1 MAPRH
6 RGPERDPDE
15 SNEPAGDANGAT
27 APGETRTHTAPRRPL
42 GEVARL
48 FLKLGVI
55 GFGGP
60 AAHIAMMRDEVV
72 RRRGWLDDAE
82 FLDLVGATN
91 LIPGPNS
98 TELAIHLGHRR
109 AGARGLLAAGV
120 CFIGP
125 AVVIV
130 GFLAWLYQR
139 HGTDPGLVD
148 LRYGILPVIIAIV
161 AHALYGMSRTALTSP
176 FNLLVGCAAL
186 AGYLAGVHE
195 LVLLVVAGALTALW
209 ANRHRLRPQRLSM
222 FVVPFVARFAAPFD
236 APIAQVDPSRSPAA
250 VSLWRLFAVF
260 LEIGSVLYGSGYV
273 LLAFLQRH
281 VVDDLGWLTGQQ
293 LLDAITVGQVTPG
306 PVFTTATFVGW
317 QISGVA
323 GAAVATV
330 GIFAPS
336 FVFVALLG
344 RIVPWMRARPTAK
357 AFLAGVTT
365 ASLGLM
371 AGVLIDL
378 GDTAILD
385 VFTAALA
392 VVALAVLIRTKVNS
406 AWLVAAGAVI
416 GVAHAALG

>member
-1 MAPRH
+1 MIDDS
-6 RGPERDPDE
+6 GPP
-15 SNEPAGDANGAT
+15 PT
-27 APGETRTHTAPRRPL
+27 APVGTV

-48 FLKLGVI
+48 FVRLGVI

-72 RRRGWLDDAE
+72 RRRGWIDDAE

-109 AGARGLLAAGV
+109 AGGRGLLVAGIG
-120 CFIGP
+120 FIAP

-130 GFLAWLYQR
+130 GVLAWLYQR
-139 HGTDPGLVD
+139 YGTDPTVVD

-161 AHALYGMSRTALTSP
+161 GHALYGLGRSALTSI
-176 FNLLVGCAAL
+176 FNAVVAGAAF
-186 AGYLAGVHE
+186 AAYLAGVHE
-195 LVLLVVAGALTALW
+195 LVVLVAAGVITALW
-209 ANRHRLRPQRLSM
+209 TNRRRLRPQPMSLVM
-222 FVVPFVARFAAPFD
+222 MPFLAEPTAAAP
-236 APIAQVDPSRSPAA
+236 
-250 VSLWRLFAVF
+250 VSLWRLFVVL

-273 LLAFLQRH
+273 LLAFLQRNL
-281 VVDDLGWLTGQQ
+281 VDDLGWLTSEQ
-293 LLDAITVGQVTPG
+293 LLDAIAVGQITPG

-317 QISGVA
+317 QIDGAA

-344 RIVPWMRARPTAK
+344 RIVPWMRARPTAR
-357 AFLAGVTT
+357 AFLTGVTT

-371 AGVLIDL
+371 AGVLVQLTDA
-378 GDTAILD
+378 AISDIL
-385 VFTAALA
+385 TAAIA
-392 VVALAVLIRTKVNS
+392 VAALAVLIGTKVNS
-406 AWLVAAGAVI
+406 AWLVAAGVAI
-416 GVAHAALG
+416 GTAHMLCA